1 MGAKRAYRRYGK
13 KARLGARKVAG
24 ARAKVRTV
32 EKRLAQDVRA
42 VEKRA
47 VDGARRLEKAAA
59 KDLRSAEHKTAKEL
73 RHLAKD
79 ITLFCDNCGKAM
91 KPGGHVSRM
100 FGGRELRFCSALCS
114 AKYRPDHL
122 DF

>member
-1 MGAKRAYRRYGK
+1 MGARRAYRRYGK
-13 KARLGARKVAG
+13 KARIGARKVAG

-32 EKRLAQDVRA
+32 ERRLATDVKA
-42 VEKRA
+42 VEHRA
-47 VDGARRLEKAAA
+47 AEGARRLERAAA
-59 KDLRSAEHKTAKEL
+59 KDIKTAEKKTAKEL

-79 ITLFCDNCGKAM
+79 LTLFCDNCGKAM

-114 AKYRPDHL
+114 AKYRPEHL
-122 DF
+122 EF